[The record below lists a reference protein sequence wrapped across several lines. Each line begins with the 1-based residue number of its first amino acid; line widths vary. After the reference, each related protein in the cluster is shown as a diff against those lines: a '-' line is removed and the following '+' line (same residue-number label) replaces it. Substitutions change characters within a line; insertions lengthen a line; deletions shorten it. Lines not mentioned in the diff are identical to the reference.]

1 MENNRY
7 FIIDFDSTFTQ
18 VEALEELGEICLTNN
33 PDKANILKSVKSIT
47 DSAMD
52 GNISFTQSLEQRL
65 ALLKANKSHIPTLI
79 QTLKGKVSESVIRNK
94 EFFEKHTDQIR
105 IISSGFKEFIEPVVA
120 DYGIQS
126 ENVYANTFEYNEK
139 GEIIGFDKDNVL
151 SWNKGKVE
159 LMKKLRLEGDIYVI
173 GDGYTDYEIRQAG
186 FANKFYA
193 FTENVSREKVI
204 SNADHIAPNFD
215 EVLYSIGGFPMAVSY
230 PENRIKVL
238 ILENIHPEAQ
248 RIFSEEGYQIEV
260 IPGALDEDE
269 LCKKIVDVSILCI
282 RSKTMVTAKALDHAK
297 KLIAVGAYC
306 IGTNQIDLKTCTKK
320 GIVVFNA
327 PYSNTRSVVELA
339 IGQMILLTRG
349 IIQKSNQMHAG
360 KWDKSAKNSYEI
372 RGKKLG
378 IIGYG
383 NIGTQLSVVA
393 EALGMEVYYYDT
405 VEKLSLGNA
414 KKCKTLEELF
424 RIADVVTLHIDG
436 RASNKNIIGE
446 KEFEQMKKGVIFLN
460 LARGH
465 VVDIEAMANALK
477 SGKIR
482 GASVDVFPYEPKTND
497 EEFISPLRGF
507 PNVILTPHIGGST
520 EEAQFNIAQF
530 VPNKII
536 SYINTGSTYGSVN
549 LPEIQMSELKD
560 AHRLIHIHENFPG
573 IMAKI
578 NQSLAKYHIN
588 ILGQYL
594 KTNETTG
601 YVITDIDTV
610 HGKDLEE
617 EMRHVDHTIRFRIL
631 Y

>member
-18 VEALEELGEICLTNN
+18 VEALEELGEICLINN
-33 PDKANILKSVKSIT
+33 PDKARILNSVKSIT

-52 GNISFTQSLEQRL
+52 GSISFTQSLEQRL
-65 ALLKANKSHIPTLI
+65 ALLKANKNHIPALI

-94 EFFEKHTDQIR
+94 EFFERQADQIR
-105 IISSGFKEFIEPVVA
+105 IVSSGFKEFIQPVVA
-120 DYGIQS
+120 DFGIQA

-159 LMKKLRLEGDIYVI
+159 LMKKLQLEGDIYVI

-230 PENRIKVL
+230 PKNRIKVL

-260 IPGALDEDE
+260 IPGALDEEE

-306 IGTNQIDLKTCTKK
+306 IGTNQIDLKTCTQK

-349 IIQKSNQMHAG
+349 IIQKSNQMHEG

-414 KKCKTLEELF
+414 KKCKTLGELLS
-424 RIADVVTLHIDG
+424 IADVVTLHVDG

-446 KEFEQMKKGVIFLN
+446 KEFEQMKQGVIFLN

-482 GASVDVFPYEPKTND
+482 GASADVFPYEPKTNN